1 MTKAA
6 PTTKAK
12 AQAEEDYSLVIV
24 ESPAKAKTIGKIL
37 GSNYKIESS
46 VGHIRD
52 LPVRGIGVNTRKD
65 FEPTYEIM
73 PGKEK
78 VVEKLLSIAKNAD
91 MIYLATDPDREGEAI
106 AWHLSCILDAPKKKV
121 KRVKF
126 NEITETAVREAFI
139 NASEIDKPRVEAQQ
153 ARRILDRL
161 VGYKVSPLI
170 QRKIG
175 GRSAGRVQSVAV
187 RLICARE
194 AEIVAFNP
202 EEYWSFNGLF
212 EKDKFKFNAQLNSF
226 NGKKIVTPDKAEKN
240 DILWIKSAA
249 EAKELEKELKI
260 PQSAKIKS
268 VNERTINKQSSP
280 PFITSTLQRAA
291 ASVFGFGVKKTMQI
305 AQQLYE
311 GIDLYGGNAPV
322 GLITYMRT
330 DSTRISD
337 KAVEEAEVYITKKYG
352 KDFLPKE
359 KRQFAKGKGAQD
371 AHEAVRPTY
380 IDKTKEPDKIKQG
393 LSSDQYKLY
402 KLIWERFLS
411 SQMAQAKL
419 SRTTVEVEDK
429 DAKAIFKAS
438 ATKTIFAGFQAV
450 FKNNIQEQEN
460 ADEATDDGNNIADNF
475 PDFKKGDL
483 VNLSKF
489 LSKQHFTEPP
499 PRFNEASLV
508 KTLEEL
514 GIGRPSTYSSIISTV
529 LDRKYVEKNENK
541 NLVPT
546 ELGKK
551 VNTVLI
557 ENFGNIFESTFTAHM
572 ESQLDEI
579 EHTALNWKK
588 MLADFYTP
596 FKVTLKEA
604 QTRIETQQTPTDI
617 DCEKCDAKMM
627 IKSGRFGPFLGCANY
642 PTCDSTMRLDKDGQ
656 VIPPAQ
662 ETETECPKCTSK
674 MMITRGRFG
683 DYLLCSNEECKHKMP
698 IIKSIGI
705 KCPKEGCEGEIVEKK
720 SRFGKMF
727 YGCTE
732 WSNTACDAVFWNR
745 PIAEDCPDCKSTL
758 TYKNLKRG
766 DKIACPVK
774 TCGYER
780 LATDEDK
787 IKYKVQVE
795 ESAKP
800 KEETEEE
807 DEKIGV

>member
-1 MTKAA
+1 
-6 PTTKAK
+6 
-12 AQAEEDYSLVIV
+12 
-24 ESPAKAKTIGKIL
+24 
-37 GSNYKIESS
+37 
-46 VGHIRD
+46 
-52 LPVRGIGVNTRKD
+52 
-65 FEPTYEIM
+65 
-73 PGKEK
+73 
-78 VVEKLLSIAKNAD
+78 

-126 NEITETAVREAFI
+126 NEITETAVREAFV
-139 NASEIDKPRVEAQQ
+139 NASDIDKPRVEAQQ

-330 DSTRISD
+330 DSTRVSE

-359 KRQFAKGKGAQD
+359 KKQFSKGKAAQD

-380 IDKTKEPDKIKQG
+380 IDETKEPDKIKQG

-551 VNTVLI
+551 VNAVLI

-705 KCPKEGCEGEIVEKK
+705 KCPKENCQGEIVEKK

-795 ESAKP
+795 ETAKP
-800 KEETEEE
+800 KEETEDE
-807 DEKIGV
+807 DEKVGV